1 MYRRLV
7 EIRVKETVDDFRKR
21 EDIQCV
27 FGEPI
32 VCYSDATDPLYEKLH
47 EEGLSRKPKRTYR
60 AGNTVITHYV
70 PVIEK
75 PESMLKAHFES
86 IWLAMEINKGIRS
99 LFREYGRLTSNSS
112 SLVEWNDE
120 VMHYDWD
127 DRIVAYVAGIGDIG
141 PAGSLKV
148 PGSYAGRA
156 SSILLDYKMC
166 QPDEYE
172 DLDKE
177 VERYLKKACYISS
190 PGFNAMCPGGAIT
203 ENGIDRKACQEYCRA
218 INPSTPCPEVCGKC
232 FEINCTE

>member
-1 MYRRLV
+1 MYRKLV
-7 EIRVKETVDDFRKR
+7 ELKVNEIVAEFKKR
-21 EDIQCV
+21 EDISCV
-27 FGEPI
+27 FGDAVI
-32 VCYSDATDPLYEKLH
+32 CYSDANDPLYERFH

-75 PESMLKAHFES
+75 PESMLRAHFES
-86 IWLAMEINKGIRS
+86 IWLAMELNKGIRS

-127 DRIVAYVAGIGDIG
+127 DRLVAYVAGLGDIG

-156 SSILLDYKMC
+156 SSILLDYKLS
-166 QPDEYE
+166 QPKEYE

-177 VERYLKKACYISS
+177 VETYLRKAGYAPDAGIK
-190 PGFNAMCPGGAIT
+190 AECPGGAIT
-203 ENGIDRKACQEYCRA
+203 ENGIDRKACQEYCRG

-232 FEINCTE
+232 FNM